1 MKTNEQIKQQP
12 NGNNKTPIT
21 QRIASI
27 PRFPSISSSDSSL
40 YSSQIKKYFR
50 CKLTLFV
57 FTLVRTHI
65 AEAPIPFTVGTFSA
79 SFFCILK
86 KLIITKNLIGH
97 NEFRIL
103 ITNFVY
109 LVVLVERFSKSEKTP
124 GDLILVQFSR
134 QK

>member
-1 MKTNEQIKQQP
+1 MARNEQIKKQP
-12 NGNNKTPIT
+12 NGNNKTPNGT
-21 QRIASI
+21 RIASI
-27 PRFPSISSSDSSL
+27 PRSLSDSSF

-65 AEAPIPFTVGTFSA
+65 AEAPIPFTVGTVSA
-79 SFFCILK
+79 CIFK
-86 KLIITKNLIGH
+86 KLIITKNLLGH

-109 LVVLVERFSKSEKTP
+109 MYSVVLVERFSKSEETP

-134 QK
+134 RK